1 MLKWTSAE
9 EHLTVSNVKRTLM
22 CAEINIK
29 VETDPVSA
37 AVSLPAWEVLSL
49 RHTGRF
55 LHSFLKHETDS
66 KHFWIR
72 TQEFVNVANRYL

>member
-9 EHLTVSNVKRTLM
+9 EHFTASNVKRTLM

-29 VETDPVSA
+29 VETDPVSS
-37 AVSLPAWEVLSL
+37 AVSLSAWEVLSL
-49 RHTGRF
+49 RRTGRF

-66 KHFWIR
+66 KHF
-72 TQEFVNVANRYL
+72 